1 MDEGGRALMSA
12 AILGTG
18 RTRGT
23 ATAGGLGR
31 LERDARRKEL
41 DRLRNRTSNLLGGG
55 GGLGQQ
61 SPARPPAPLAGLGR

>member
-1 MDEGGRALMSA
+1 MSA

-18 RTRGT
+18 RSRGPVT
-23 ATAGGLGR
+23 GGGLGR
-31 LERDARRKEL
+31 LERDSRRKEL
-41 DRLRNRTSNLLGGG
+41 ERIRQRTSNLLGG